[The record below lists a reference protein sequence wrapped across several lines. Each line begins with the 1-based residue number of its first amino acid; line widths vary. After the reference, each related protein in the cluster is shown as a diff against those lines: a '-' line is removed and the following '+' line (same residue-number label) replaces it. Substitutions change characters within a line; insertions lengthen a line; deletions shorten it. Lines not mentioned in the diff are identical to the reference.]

1 MITYSN
7 EVSMLK
13 RLKLELLVN
22 NISMHLA
29 EMLVIMDSL
38 VIL

>member
-7 EVSMLK
+7 KVSMLK

-22 NISMHLA
+22 IAIHLA
-29 EMLVIMDSL
+29 EMLAIMDSL

>member
-13 RLKLELLVN
+13 RLKSELLV